1 MALSDWLKGL
11 VIFVMVFAGIFTF
24 INLNA
29 SNYNYPQYNSPVPN
43 KVMKDVQDFSN
54 NMQQKIQ
61 NLQTSSG
68 IMVVLDYFGVAFT
81 GTIEILKLFVSTL
94 PNTIIL
100 VVNWLSIELGLPSWF
115 VSGIIVIGLISI
127 MSYIIY
133 ILMKVKL

>member
-29 SNYNYPQYNSPVPN
+29 LNYGYRQYNNPVADR
-43 KVMKDVQDFSN
+43 VMNDVQDFSN
-54 NMQQKIQ
+54 TMQQKIQ
-61 NLQTSSG
+61 NLQTASG
-68 IMVVLDYFGVAFT
+68 IAIIMEGFGVAFT
-81 GTIEILKLFVSTL
+81 GTIEILKLFITTL

-100 VVNWLSIELGLPSWF
+100 VINWLAVELGLPSWF
-115 VSGIIVIGLISI
+115 VSGTIVIGLISI

-133 ILMKVKL
+133 ILMKAKL

>member
-29 SNYNYPQYNSPVPN
+29 SNYNYPQYSSHIPN
-43 KVMKDVQDFSN
+43 RVMKDVQDFSN
-54 NMQQKIQ
+54 TMQQKIQ

-68 IMVVLDYFGVAFT
+68 IMIVLDYFGVAFT
-81 GTIEILKLFVSTL
+81 GTIEILKLFISTL

-100 VVNWLSIELGLPSWF
+100 VVNWLAVELGLPSWF
-115 VSGIIVIGLISI
+115 VSGVIVIGLISI

>member
-11 VIFVMVFAGIFTF
+11 VIFVMVFTGIFTF

-29 SNYNYPQYNSPVPN
+29 SNYGYQQYNNPVAN
-43 KVMKDVQDFSN
+43 RVMNDVQDFSN
-54 NMQQKIQ
+54 TMQQKIQ

-68 IMVVLDYFGVAFT
+68 IMIVLDYFGVAFT
-81 GTIEILKLFVSTL
+81 GTIEILKLFITTL

-100 VVNWLSIELGLPSWF
+100 VINWLAIELGLPSWF

-127 MSYIIY
+127 ISYIIY

>member
-29 SNYNYPQYNSPVPN
+29 SNYGYQQYINPIPAR
-43 KVMKDVQDFSN
+43 VMKDVQDFSN
-54 NMQQKIQ
+54 TMQQKIQ

-81 GTIEILKLFVSTL
+81 GTIEILKLFITTL

-100 VVNWLSIELGLPSWF
+100 VINWLAVELGLPSWF
-115 VSGIIVIGLISI
+115 VSGIIAIALISI

-133 ILMKVKL
+133 ILMKVRL